1 MKVLVTGATGRV
13 GANLVKALSERG
25 HEVRGLVRPNSQRA
39 GKLNPLDVEVVE
51 ADLADAEGVLRAA
64 EGTEAIYHIGATM
77 RARSDRDAFQSNL
90 LGTFNV
96 MEAAKERCPNLKRV
110 VFATTDAVVPH
121 SGFIPDLIPEDVE
134 HRVGGIYGITK
145 ECGEIFCRNY
155 HRQVGLPMVIVRFPF
170 IVGAGELLD
179 RSYFRGLYFDDYRG
193 RCDGLKE
200 LTPEEEEAV
209 RRFKAL
215 EVSAEERL
223 FIPRTMEGLAYKK
236 HIGDVRDIVDGLTRI
251 LDKDEAV
258 GRSMNLVGC
267 PLKWEEAVPYL
278 SEKIGVPYVEAKL
291 PSTPMYYEYSMETAR
306 NVLGFVPKYDTKAMI
321 DGALAV
327 QRGEDIGVMPS

>member
-1 MKVLVTGATGRV
+1 MRILVTGATGRV

-25 HEVRGLVRPNSQRA
+25 HEVRGLVRPNSPRA
-39 GKLNPLDVEVVE
+39 AKLGPLDVEVVK
-51 ADLADAEGVLRAA
+51 ADLADAEGVFKAA
-64 EGTEAIYHIGATM
+64 EGMEAIYHIGATM

-96 MEAAKERCPNLKRV
+96 MEAAKKGCPNLKRV
-110 VFATTDAVVPH
+110 VFAATDAVVPH
-121 SGFIPDLIPEDVE
+121 SGFIPDLIPEDIA
-134 HRVGGIYGITK
+134 HRAGGIYGITK

-155 HRQVGLPMVIVRFPF
+155 HRQYGLPAVIVRFPF

-179 RSYFRGLYFDDYRG
+179 RSYFRGFYFDDYRG
-193 RCDGLKE
+193 RCDGLKH
-200 LTPEEEEAV
+200 LTSEEEEAV
-209 RRFKAL
+209 RHFKAL
-215 EVSAEERL
+215 GASTEERL
-223 FIPRTMEGLAYKK
+223 FIPRTMDGIAYQK
-236 HIGDVRDIVDGLTRI
+236 HIGDVRDIVDGLMLI
-251 LDKDEAV
+251 LEKDEAA
-258 GRSMNLVGC
+258 GQSMNLMGC

-306 NVLGFVPKYDTKAMI
+306 NVLGFVPKYDSKAMI

-327 QRGEDIGVMPS
+327 QRGEDIGVILS